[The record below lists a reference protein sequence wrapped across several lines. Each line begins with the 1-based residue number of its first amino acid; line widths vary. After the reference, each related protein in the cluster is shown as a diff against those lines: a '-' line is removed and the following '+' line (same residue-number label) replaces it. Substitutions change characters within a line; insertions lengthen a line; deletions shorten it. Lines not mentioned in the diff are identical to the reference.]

1 MINISIRIANFDKE
15 LRTELNKVII
25 IRVFRIINKLDQ
37 KIKKRIKDLIKKQPE
52 YQAILYDNRIIG
64 ELGLANPQILEEIVN
79 DWVQNVQVSF
89 SPLKRDIGKIQIK
102 FKSATFSS
110 LVASP
115 KASYTTE
122 KGKTIKWLD
131 WVLLKGSREIILGY
145 SFLSKQSKAS
155 RTGYGI
161 MIKKRLESWSVPEDI
176 AGTYKDNFLTRA
188 LDELGEEI
196 EIILKEEFEK

>member
-161 MIKKRLESWSVPEDI
+161 MIKKKLESWSVPEDI